1 MFSVVLLMSVR
12 YVRILFINLML
23 LVFYQNINHYIQL
36 HFCFT
41 VFVLCQACWIFLS
54 LWKHTSKVIAALH
67 NKNSKYNMKPLSS
80 HGSLGIK
87 KVLLSLN
94 LIRKLQQTKAMD
106 LMIVMDEGCGDDD
119 DDE

>member
-1 MFSVVLLMSVR
+1 
-12 YVRILFINLML
+12 
-23 LVFYQNINHYIQL
+23 
-36 HFCFT
+36 
-41 VFVLCQACWIFLS
+41 
-54 LWKHTSKVIAALH
+54 
-67 NKNSKYNMKPLSS
+67 MKPLSS

-87 KVLLSLN
+87 KVLLSIN